1 MLKISYYT
9 NMNTYKVAI
18 AIEVAQWFIK
28 RAQQDYK
35 KNIGDLLTQIKL
47 QKLLYFAQGVHMVW
61 NDGQRLFS
69 EKIYHESN
77 GPVVRSVAS
86 FLKPFGNNSIEDI
99 KDKNGESIIFNW
111 SKDETEEI
119 EHTLKSVYKSFG
131 QFSAFKLVEM
141 TQKDP
146 CWLETKKGEE
156 IKPEEIQKTVLK
168 RYFK

>member
-9 NMNTYKVAI
+9 NMNTYKVAT
-18 AIEVAQWFIK
+18 AIEVVQWFIK

-35 KNIGDLLTQIKL
+35 KNIGDLLTQIKF

-86 FLKPFGNNSIEDI
+86 FLKPFGNNPIEDI

-111 SKDETEEI
+111 SKDEAEEI
-119 EHTLKSVYKSFG
+119 EHTLKSIYKSFG

-146 CWLETKKGEE
+146 CLLETK
-156 IKPEEIQKTVLK
+156 
-168 RYFK
+168 